1 MRVDCQPLTQDPK
14 REDPLASLTN
24 VYGVLLQIPGME
36 TPDQTFTGWMAQ
48 SWQDAGMMRWP
59 LGLCLL
65 VGVLVIIWKFIDI
78 AMKSGATRKILREVD
93 ELLTQHQIKEAL
105 EVTRESN
112 SPAANILHAGL
123 ERQDEGTDRVMKAIE
138 NQGLI
143 ELSKLESGLVIL
155 ATLTNV
161 APLLGFLGTVLGMIA
176 AFQAIE
182 FAGEVDATTVASG
195 IKIALTTTA
204 AGLAIAIPVSIGHNY
219 FVSRID
225 SLVIEMEESAQKMI
239 DALFA
244 MRVGR
249 AAGGN

>member
-1 MRVDCQPLTQDPK
+1 M
-14 REDPLASLTN
+14 ASLMT
-24 VYGVLLQIPGME
+24 VFDVLLQLPGME
-36 TPDQTFTGWMAQ
+36 APDLTFTEQMAQ
-48 SWQDAGMMRWP
+48 SWEDAGDMRWP
-59 LGLCLL
+59 LGACVV
-65 VGVLVIIWKFIDI
+65 VGIIVIIWKLIDI
-78 AMKSGATRKILREVD
+78 FRKSSATRKVLRAVD
-93 ELLTQHQIKEAL
+93 GLLAQHQIKEAL
-105 EVTRESN
+105 ELTRESD
-112 SPAANILHAGL
+112 SPAANILYAGL

-161 APLLGFLGTVLGMIA
+161 APLLGFLGTVMGMIA

-182 FAGEVDATTVASG
+182 LAGEVDATTVASG

-204 AGLAIAIPVSIGHNY
+204 AGLAIAIPVSIAHNY

-225 SLVIEMEESAQKMI
+225 HLVIDMEESAQKMI

-244 MRVGR
+244 MQTGR
-249 AAGGN
+249 STGD

>member
-1 MRVDCQPLTQDPK
+1 M
-14 REDPLASLTN
+14 ASLMH
-24 VYGVLLQIPGME
+24 VFDVLLQLPGME
-36 TPDQTFTGWMAQ
+36 APDLTFTEQMMQ
-48 SWQDAGMMRWP
+48 SWDDAGIMRWP

-65 VGVLVIIWKFIDI
+65 VGILVIIWKFFDI
-78 AMKSGATRKILREVD
+78 FRKAGSTRRILREVD
-93 ELLTQHQIKEAL
+93 ELLSQHQIKEAL

-123 ERQDEGTDRVMKAIE
+123 ERQEEGTDRVMKAIE

-143 ELSKLESGLVIL
+143 ELSKLESGLVVL

-161 APLLGFLGTVLGMIA
+161 APLLGFLGTVMGMIA

-182 FAGEVDATTVASG
+182 LAGEVDATTVASG

-204 AGLAIAIPVSIGHNY
+204 AGLAIAIPVSIAHNY

-225 SLVIEMEESAQKMI
+225 NLVIDMEESAQKMI

-244 MRVGR
+244 MQ
-249 AAGGN
+249 AGQGAGD

>member
-1 MRVDCQPLTQDPK
+1 M
-14 REDPLASLTN
+14 ASLMN
-24 VYGVLLQIPGME
+24 VFDVLLQLPGME
-36 TPDQTFTGWMAQ
+36 APDLTFTEQMAQ
-48 SWQDAGMMRWP
+48 SWEDAGFMRWP

-65 VGVLVIIWKFIDI
+65 VGILVIIWKFFDI
-78 AMKSGATRKILREVD
+78 FRKSASTRRILREVD
-93 ELLTQHQIKEAL
+93 ELLSARQTKEAL

-143 ELSKLESGLVIL
+143 ELSKLESGLVVL

-161 APLLGFLGTVLGMIA
+161 APLLGFLGTVMGMIA

-182 FAGEVDATTVASG
+182 LAGEVDATTVASG

-204 AGLAIAIPVSIGHNY
+204 AGLAIAIPVSIFHNY

-225 SLVIEMEESAQKMI
+225 NLVIDMEESAQKMI
-239 DALFA
+239 DTLHAIQA
-244 MRVGR
+244 KG
-249 AAGGN
+249 A

>member
-1 MRVDCQPLTQDPK
+1 M
-14 REDPLASLTN
+14 ASLMN
-24 VYGVLLQIPGME
+24 VFDVLLQLPGME
-36 TPDQTFTGWMAQ
+36 APDLTFTEQMMQ
-48 SWQDAGMMRWP
+48 SWDDAGFMRWP

-65 VGVLVIIWKFIDI
+65 VGILVIIWKFFDI
-78 AMKSGATRKILREVD
+78 FRKAGSTRRILRDVD
-93 ELLTQHQIKEAL
+93 ELLSQHQIKEAL

-143 ELSKLESGLVIL
+143 ELSKLESGLVVL

-161 APLLGFLGTVLGMIA
+161 APLLGFLGTVMGMIA

-182 FAGEVDATTVASG
+182 LAGEVDATTVASG

-204 AGLAIAIPVSIGHNY
+204 AGLAIAIPVSIAHNY

-225 SLVIEMEESAQKMI
+225 NLVIDMEESAQKMI

-244 MRVGR
+244 LQ
-249 AAGGN
+249 AGQGAGD

>member
-1 MRVDCQPLTQDPK
+1 MT
-14 REDPLASLTN
+14 SLMN
-24 VYGVLLQIPGME
+24 VSDVLLQLPGVE
-36 TPDQTFTGWMAQ
+36 APDLTFTEQMAQ
-48 SWQDAGMMRWP
+48 SWEDAGIMRWP

-65 VGVLVIIWKFIDI
+65 VGILVIIWKFFDI
-78 AMKSGATRKILREVD
+78 LRKSGATRKILVEVD
-93 ELLTQHQIKEAL
+93 ELLFQQKIKEAL

-112 SPAANILHAGL
+112 APAANILHAGL
-123 ERQDEGTDRVMKAIE
+123 ERRSEGTDRVMKAIE

-143 ELSKLESGLVIL
+143 ELSKLESGLVVL

-161 APLLGFLGTVLGMIA
+161 APLLGFLGTVMGMIA

-182 FAGEVDATTVASG
+182 LAGEVDATTVASG

-204 AGLAIAIPVSIGHNY
+204 AGLAIAIPVSIAHNY

-225 SLVIEMEESAQKMI
+225 NLVIDMEESAQKMI

-244 MRVGR
+244 MQVGQP
-249 AAGGN
+249 ADGD

>member
-1 MRVDCQPLTQDPK
+1 M
-14 REDPLASLTN
+14 ASLMT
-24 VYGVLLQIPGME
+24 VFDVLLQLPGME
-36 TPDQTFTGWMAQ
+36 APDLTFTEQMVQ
-48 SWQDAGMMRWP
+48 SWEDAGDMRWP
-59 LGLCLL
+59 LGACVV
-65 VGVLVIIWKFIDI
+65 VGIIVIIWKLIDI
-78 AMKSGATRKILREVD
+78 FRKSSATRKVLRAVD
-93 ELLTQHQIKEAL
+93 GLLAQHQIKEAL
-105 EVTRESN
+105 ELTRESD
-112 SPAANILHAGL
+112 SPAANILYAGL

-161 APLLGFLGTVLGMIA
+161 APLLGFLGTVMGMIA

-182 FAGEVDATTVASG
+182 LAGEVDATTVASG

-204 AGLAIAIPVSIGHNY
+204 AGLAIAIPVSIAHNY

-225 SLVIEMEESAQKMI
+225 HLVIDMEESAQKMI

-244 MRVGR
+244 MQTGR
-249 AAGGN
+249 SAGD

>member
-1 MRVDCQPLTQDPK
+1 MPRGRYSGRSTGL
-14 REDPLASLTN
+14 LA
-24 VYGVLLQIPGME
+24 
-36 TPDQTFTGWMAQ
+36 
-48 SWQDAGMMRWP
+48 
-59 LGLCLL
+59 
-65 VGVLVIIWKFIDI
+65 
-78 AMKSGATRKILREVD
+78 
-93 ELLTQHQIKEAL
+93 QHQIKEAL
-105 EVTRESN
+105 ELTRESD
-112 SPAANILHAGL
+112 SPAANILYAGL

-161 APLLGFLGTVLGMIA
+161 APLLGFLGTVMGMIA

-182 FAGEVDATTVASG
+182 LAGEVDATTVASG

-204 AGLAIAIPVSIGHNY
+204 AGLAIAIPVSIAHNY

-225 SLVIEMEESAQKMI
+225 HLVIDMEESAQKMI

-244 MRVGR
+244 MQTGR
-249 AAGGN
+249 STGD